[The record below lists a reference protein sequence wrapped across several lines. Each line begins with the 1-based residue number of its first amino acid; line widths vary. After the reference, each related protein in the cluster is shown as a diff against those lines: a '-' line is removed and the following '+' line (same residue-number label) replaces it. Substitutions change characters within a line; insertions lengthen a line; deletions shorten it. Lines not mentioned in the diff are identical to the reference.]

1 MNEVLSIINVL
12 SNQLQSKSATLGTS
26 SNIIQSVI
34 STFENQRNEDS
45 FFKLWEQ
52 IMEFAQLN
60 QITLELSNSGKN

>member
-1 MNEVLSIINVL
+1 MLSIINVL

-52 IMEFAQLN
+52 IKEFAQLN
-60 QITLELSNSGKN
+60 QITLELSNPGKN

>member
-1 MNEVLSIINVL
+1 VLSIINVL

-52 IMEFAQLN
+52 IKEFAQLN

>member
-1 MNEVLSIINVL
+1 MLSIINVL

-52 IMEFAQLN
+52 IKEFAQLN
-60 QITLELSNSGKN
+60 QITLELSNSGKK